1 MPSSAA
7 DPDHS
12 PRTPAP
18 ATMRRVVS
26 ASFIGNLVEWFDY
39 AVYGY
44 LATTIAGVFFP
55 ESSATAG
62 LLATFGVFALS
73 FVIRPVGGLFWGHFG
88 DRVGRRTAL
97 SLSIL
102 IMSAATFVI
111 ALLPGYAQVGITA
124 PVLLLLTRLVQG
136 FSAAGE
142 YAGAAAFLFE
152 YAPRNRRGLYTSV
165 VPASTAAG
173 LLLGSLVV
181 TLLTSTLSEDAMS
194 SWGWRVPF
202 LLAAPL
208 GLIGRYIRIKLEDTP
223 EYREL
228 EQQQSATQAP
238 LKQTFAHNKRRL
250 LTAFGVTSLNAVG
263 FYMLLSYMPT
273 YLSNELGLG
282 ETGSFASTSITLL
295 VYIAAVFAMGRL
307 SDRIGRTTMLTTAGA
322 LFAVLTIPAF
332 LLLGASGLIGV
343 VLIHAAL
350 GIVLTTNDGTL
361 PAFLAELF
369 PTQVR
374 YSGFAFSFNTA
385 NALFGGTAPFVATS
399 LIQASGHPVA
409 PAGYLAA
416 AGLAA
421 ALVMLAALRSS
432 SGPGPAGPLPDA
444 VPHNAD
450 HEKGSVR

>member
-1 MPSSAA
+1 
-7 DPDHS
+7 
-12 PRTPAP
+12 
-18 ATMRRVVS
+18 MRRVVS

-88 DRVGRRTAL
+88 DRVGRRAAL

-111 ALLPGYAQVGITA
+111 ALLPGYAQVGIAA

-173 LLLGSLVV
+173 LLLGSVVV
-181 TLLTSTLSEDAMS
+181 TLLTSTLSAEAMS

-208 GLIGRYIRIKLEDTP
+208 GVIGRYIRLKLEDTP

-228 EQQQSATQAP
+228 EHQQSATQAP
-238 LKQTFAHNKRRL
+238 LRQTFAHSKGRL
-250 LTAFGVTSLNAVG
+250 LIAFGVTSLNAVG

-273 YLSNELGLG
+273 YLSTELGLG
-282 ETGSFASTSITLL
+282 ETGAFASTSIALL

-307 SDRIGRTTMLTTAGA
+307 SDQVGRATMLTTAGA
-322 LFAVLTIPAF
+322 LFAVLAIPAF
-332 LLLGASGLIGV
+332 LLLGASGLVGV

-399 LIQASGHPVA
+399 LIQASGHSAA

-421 ALVMLAALRSS
+421 ALVMLAARRSS
-432 SGPGPAGPLPDA
+432 SGAGPAGPLPDA

>member
-1 MPSSAA
+1 
-7 DPDHS
+7 
-12 PRTPAP
+12 
-18 ATMRRVVS
+18 MRRVVS

-55 ESSATAG
+55 ETSPTAG
-62 LLATFGVFALS
+62 LLATFSVFALS

-111 ALLPGYAQVGITA
+111 ALLPGYAHAGLAA
-124 PVLLLLTRLVQG
+124 PLLLLVTRLVQG

-142 YAGAAAFLFE
+142 YAGASAFLFE
-152 YAPRNRRGLYTSV
+152 YAPRNRKGSYTSV

-173 LLLGSLVV
+173 LLLGSVVV
-181 TLLTSTLSEDAMS
+181 TLLTTVLSDEAMS

-208 GLIGRYIRIKLEDTP
+208 GLVGRYIRLKLEDTP

-228 EQQQSATQAP
+228 EDRQSAEQAP
-238 LKQTFAHNKRRL
+238 LQQTFARNKRRL
-250 LTAFGVTSLNAVG
+250 LIAFGATSLNAVG

-273 YLSNELGLG
+273 YLSTELGMG
-282 ETGSFASTSITLL
+282 ETSAFASTTVTLV

-307 SDRIGRTTMLTTAGA
+307 SDRVGRARMLTTAGA
-322 LFAVLTIPAF
+322 LFAVLAVPVF
-332 LLLGASGLIGV
+332 LLLGVSGLLGV
-343 VLIHAAL
+343 VLVHTAL
-350 GIVLTTNDGTL
+350 GILLSTNDGTL
-361 PAFLAELF
+361 PSFLAELF

-399 LIQASGHPVA
+399 LIHASGSPAA
-409 PAGYLAA
+409 PAWYLAA

-421 ALVMLAALRSS
+421 ALVMRAAARSS
-432 SGPGPAGPLPDA
+432 PGNAPVGA
-444 VPHNAD
+444 VPGSAQHNTE

>member
-1 MPSSAA
+1 
-7 DPDHS
+7 
-12 PRTPAP
+12 
-18 ATMRRVVS
+18 MRRVVG

-44 LATTIAGVFFP
+44 LATTLATVFFP
-55 ESSATAG
+55 ETSPTAG
-62 LLATFGVFALS
+62 LLATFSVFALS

-111 ALLPGYAQVGITA
+111 ALLPGYAHVGVAA
-124 PVLLLLTRLVQG
+124 PMLLLFTRLVQG

-142 YAGAAAFLFE
+142 YAGASAFLFE
-152 YAPRNRRGLYTSV
+152 YASRNRRGFYTSV

-173 LLLGSLVV
+173 LLLGSVVV
-181 TLLTSTLSEDAMS
+181 TLLTSTLSDETMS
-194 SWGWRVPF
+194 SWGWRIPF

-208 GLIGRYIRIKLEDTP
+208 GLVGRYIRLKLEDTP

-228 EQQQSATQAP
+228 EDRQSAEQAP
-238 LKQTFAHNKRRL
+238 LKQTFAHNKRPML
-250 LTAFGVTSLNAVG
+250 IAFGVASLNAVG

-273 YLSNELGLG
+273 YLSNELGMG
-282 ETGSFASTSITLL
+282 ETSSFASTTVTLA
-295 VYIAAVFAMGRL
+295 VYIIAVLAMGSL
-307 SDRIGRTTMLTTAGA
+307 SDRVGRTAMLTTAGV
-322 LFAVLTIPAF
+322 LFAVLTVPVF
-332 LLLGASGLIGV
+332 LLLGLSGLAGV
-343 VLIHAAL
+343 VLLHTAL
-350 GIVLTTNDGTL
+350 GIVLSTNDGTL
-361 PAFLAELF
+361 PSFLAELF
-369 PTQVR
+369 PTKVR

-399 LIQASGHPVA
+399 LIHASGNPTA
-409 PAGYLAA
+409 PAWYLAA

-421 ALVMLAALRSS
+421 ALIMLFARRSS
-432 SGPGPAGPLPDA
+432 PGTGLAGPRPD
-444 VPHNAD
+444 VTHNNDD